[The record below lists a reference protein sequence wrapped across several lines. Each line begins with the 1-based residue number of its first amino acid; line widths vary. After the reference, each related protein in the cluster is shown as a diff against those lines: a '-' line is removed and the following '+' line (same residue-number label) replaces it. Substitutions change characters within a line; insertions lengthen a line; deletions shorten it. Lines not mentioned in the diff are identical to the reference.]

1 MNTIRSWGDFA
12 RGLLTAFHRVEK
24 IEHFRPCLRPS
35 HGPGYFV
42 RYCPNELIDAGAQ
55 LLHGIFE
62 IIPGIPGR
70 MGSIADMGNGAFN

>member
-1 MNTIRSWGDFA
+1 MNTFRSWGDFA

-42 RYCPNELIDAGAQ
+42 RYCANELVDAGAQ